1 MSKDEQIVKMLKEQK
16 AFLEEKL
23 NDYISSIREIKGN
36 EYAEA
41 IRFLSGVSHAGK
53 MISVA
58 TKDAP
63 EIIRQA
69 VGMQFASA
77 CAIGSALI
85 CDLMKMSKEDMEE
98 MMKWSDIISNSI
110 DETLQSVHNKVRSI
124 QDDDSDS

>member
-1 MSKDEQIVKMLKEQK
+1 MSKDDEIKKMLSEQK
-16 AFLEEKL
+16 KFLEEKL
-23 NDYISSIREIKGN
+23 NDYISSIREIKGH

-41 IRFLSGVSHAGK
+41 VRFLSGVSHAGK

-58 TKDAP
+58 TREAP
-63 EIIRQA
+63 EIVRQA

-85 CDLMKMSKEDMEE
+85 CDLMKMSQEDMDE
-98 MMKWSDIISNSI
+98 MIKWSETISDSI

-124 QDDDSDS
+124 QDDDSN